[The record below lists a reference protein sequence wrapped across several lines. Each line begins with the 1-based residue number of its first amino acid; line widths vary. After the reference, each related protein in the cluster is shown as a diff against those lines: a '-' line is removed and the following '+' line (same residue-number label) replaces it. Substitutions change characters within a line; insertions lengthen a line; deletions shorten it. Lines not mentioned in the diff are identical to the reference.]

1 MSRFRVAVRLPL
13 ENTLKTAEN
22 RDAGRKSVRIAAE
35 LAGALQDSALEAS
48 SLLELLQGL
57 GVTTDTTSTL
67 ISQTNW
73 SSEAAAASVIK
84 YGTPR
89 KLGYGYG

>member
-57 GVTTDTTSTL
+57 GVTTDTTSTV
-67 ISQTNW
+67 SQTNW
-73 SSEAAAASVIK
+73 SSEA
-84 YGTPR
+84 P
-89 KLGYGYG
+89 KLRSSEAPKLQS